1 LEEEQ
6 IVVYLA
12 RFRKATLDSLQ
23 KKTYDAVVVGSGS
36 TGGWACKTLTEAGM
50 SVLLLEIGEHPDDI
64 PLGHGPE
71 RVVLPRKKYFATEE
85 EFPYATDSSPSFR
98 WHRVLKYGGRSIYW
112 NRISLR
118 LSNFEMKAAT
128 LDGYGLD
135 WPVDEN
141 ELAPF
146 YSEAEKFF
154 GVHGERDGIPQ
165 LPDGDFLPRPPFLPA
180 DETFRKTMEE
190 HFSPSRKSLKGLR
203 VTIVGDI
210 AHSRVARSNIHLL
223 QKLAGSYCC
232 PGSKIQL
239 HHRMFFSSVVTTQ
252 GSPNN

>member
-1 LEEEQ
+1 MKKNEQ
-6 IVVYLA
+6 EKKQSSSHSTVDNDCFRSACAIPAKGYLGGRTNSCLFSQVSESHFGFLA
-12 RFRKATLDSLQ
+12 

-154 GVHGERDGIPQ
+154 WRARRARWNTSVTRWRFFTSP
-165 LPDGDFLPRPPFLPA
+165 
-180 DETFRKTMEE
+180 T
-190 HFSPSRKSLKGLR
+190 FSPCRR
-203 VTIVGDI
+203 
-210 AHSRVARSNIHLL
+210 NI
-223 QKLAGSYCC
+223 S
-232 PGSKIQL
+232 
-239 HHRMFFSSVVTTQ
+239 
-252 GSPNN
+252 